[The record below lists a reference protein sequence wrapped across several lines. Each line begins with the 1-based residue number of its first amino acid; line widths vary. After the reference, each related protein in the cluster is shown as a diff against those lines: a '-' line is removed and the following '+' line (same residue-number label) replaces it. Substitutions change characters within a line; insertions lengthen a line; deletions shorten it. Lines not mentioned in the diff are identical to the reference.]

1 MEELLR
7 QLNAKMGDLVALYKL
22 LHTEEINKA
31 KAKVLGTGT
40 KKAVYDFC
48 DGQTGVVEI
57 AKKLNV
63 SQPAVSNHLSDL
75 LQAGL
80 VAVEEREGHRFY
92 QKRLE
97 R

>member
-1 MEELLR
+1 MEDLLR
-7 QLNAKMGDLVALYKL
+7 HLDANVGDILALYKL
-22 LHTEEINKA
+22 LHAEEITKA
-31 KAKVLGTGT
+31 KAGLLGTGT
-40 KKAVYDFC
+40 KKGVYDLC
-48 DGQTGVVEI
+48 DGQTGVGEI

-63 SQPAVSNHLSDL
+63 TQPAVSNHLSDL

-80 VAVEEREGHRFY
+80 VAVEEREGRKFY